1 MANRPQC
8 FKYQLLTKEEHTA
21 LKLLYAGEAN
31 SYQQRLALKVIVN
44 NFARSHDNCFVPG
57 EADQSNF
64 IAGRAFVG
72 QQILLHLNL
81 PVGKLSEEDNNETE
95 AENTNQT

>member
-1 MANRPQC
+1 MANKPQC
-8 FKYQLLTKEEHTA
+8 FKYTLLTKEEHEA
-21 LKLLYAGEAN
+21 LKCLYTGTAN
-31 SYQQRLALKVIVN
+31 EYQQRLCLRVIVN
-44 NFARSHDNCFVPG
+44 NFARSHDNCFIPG
-57 EADQSNF
+57 EPDQSNF

-81 PVGKLSEEDNNETE
+81 PVGKLSEDNDNETE

>member
-1 MANRPQC
+1 MANKPQC
-8 FKYQLLTKEEHTA
+8 FKYEILTKPEHTA
-21 LKLLYAGEAN
+21 LKALYAGTADA
-31 SYQQRLALKVIVN
+31 YQQRLALKVIVN
-44 NFARSHDNCFVPG
+44 NFARSHDNCFIPG
-57 EADQSNF
+57 EPDQSNF

-81 PVGKLSEEDNNETE
+81 PVGKLSEDNDNENE